1 MVCFRKN
8 PPKLCTAESPVNN
21 TNVESRL
28 IYFPNFMTIYTYL
41 FPGFLTYIIQINDDI
56 TQRIYLLL
64 LPK

>member
-1 MVCFRKN
+1 LKHERREKKPDKKN
-8 PPKLCTAESPVNN
+8 LINN

-28 IYFPNFMTIYTYL
+28 IYFPNFTTIYTYL